1 MISTPLNTS
10 HSIDN
15 IKCITSMS
23 FLLAAGMSY
32 YMSTICYEAPNLTE
46 SEIKDRAEE
55 LFPYRM
61 GQNNHNNIYYYGLYC
76 KNNN

>member
-1 MISTPLNTS
+1 MLT
-10 HSIDN
+10 
-15 IKCITSMS
+15 S

-32 YMSTICYEAPNLTE
+32 YMSTICHEAPNLTE

>member
-1 MISTPLNTS
+1 
-10 HSIDN
+10 
-15 IKCITSMS
+15 MS

-61 GQNNHNNIYYYGLYC
+61 GQ
-76 KNNN
+76 KQSQ